1 MFLKKAILAI
11 IFVIVV
17 QADSTKL
24 EDVDYDKKIIIIINN
39 FFVKMIKRIIKIQTS
54 DNIYSNWLNYN
65 LRMNRL

>member
-39 FFVKMIKRIIKIQTS
+39 FFKKMIKRIIKIQTS

>member
-39 FFVKMIKRIIKIQTS
+39 FLIKMIKRIIKIQTS

>member
-39 FFVKMIKRIIKIQTS
+39 FFIKMIKRIIKIQTS

>member
-24 EDVDYDKKIIIIINN
+24 KDVDYDKKIIIIINN
-39 FFVKMIKRIIKIQTS
+39 FFI
-54 DNIYSNWLNYN
+54 
-65 LRMNRL
+65 

>member
-11 IFVIVV
+11 IFVILV